1 MAHFNNAI
9 TENGRLMLARA
20 QSGAVLIPTRIVIG
34 SGNLP
39 AGQTPATM
47 TAVVTPVKELPINK
61 KQAMPDGKCVI
72 GGVYNNADVSTA
84 FYFRELAVFMR
95 AEYRAE
101 DGTVTQEVEEVLYSY
116 GNAGSTA
123 DYMPAYSTSTVVE
136 KQIDLVIWVGHEAQV
151 DLSIESGVYLTQEQ
165 GVLNLKHINPETTG
179 FASLLEYM
187 GSIYDRNIIVS
198 GHISGFSD
206 MPDGVS
212 VLHGTI
218 NVVGGQL
225 TVSGNARTAYYY
237 RGTNSIT
244 EWTHEWRKVYDT
256 VNIPTL
262 DVLGAAPGGYGLG
275 GQSKFLNKTD
285 NLNNIIKNG
294 WYSWHEDTPANA
306 PAAWGNMIVTSQQG
320 HYTQT
325 VVLFAHLGCV
335 LQRTGVGDHWSE
347 WEWVNP
353 PFEIGTEYRTTER
366 RDGIAVYK
374 MLGADGVLKYHLEGG
389 TSWIPC
395 AQENGAVKKTGDTMS
410 DVLTI
415 EKTAGPAVHII
426 EKNGA
431 GGALQLWNNVLSL
444 SNKNSVDDLNNYR
457 LLSLANAKSEAD
469 IVHAL
474 VLSDVTNGVQ
484 KYYTVLHS
492 GNMAAF
498 GLGAVPASVE

>member
-123 DYMPAYSTSTVVE
+123 DYMPAYSTSTIVE
-136 KQIDLVIWVGHEAQV
+136 KQIDLVVWVGHEAQV

-179 FASLLEYM
+179 FASLLEYIA
-187 GSIYDRNIIVS
+187 SIHNRNIIVC
-198 GHISGFSD
+198 GLISGFSD
-206 MPDGVS
+206 MPNEVN
-212 VLHGTI
+212 VMHGTI
-218 NVVGGQL
+218 NVVGGL
-225 TVSGNARTAYYY
+225 FTVSGYVRGASYY
-237 RGTNSIT
+237 RGTSSTT
-244 EWTHEWRKVYDT
+244 EWMGEWRRGFDTLYAPTPAEIGAVNKAGDTMTGDLLIDKAIAALKLKT
-256 VNIPTL
+256 VNGT
-262 DVLGAAPGGYGLG
+262 AN
-275 GQSKFLNKTD
+275 FF
-285 NLNNIIKNG
+285 KN
-294 WYSWHEDTPANA
+294 ANA
-306 PAAWGNMIVTSQQG
+306 TSDLGTTISDVTKDGVTDRLILSAARTNTDKLRLVTSDG
-320 HYTQT
+320 LTHY
-325 VVLFAHLGCV
+325 VLH
-335 LQRTGVGDHWSE
+335 TGNKDLIK
-347 WEWVNP
+347 P
-353 PFEIGTEYRTTER
+353 
-366 RDGIAVYK
+366 
-374 MLGADGVLKYHLEGG
+374 AD
-389 TSWIPC
+389 I
-395 AQENGAVKKTGDTMS
+395 GAVSKAGDTMS

-484 KYYTVLHS
+484 KYYTVLHT
-492 GNMAAF
+492 GNIAAF